1 MRSSSNCSVTVFV
14 LLDFRLSLRS
24 NELSVTIPSIQYGS
38 LKPVKELKETQAHD
52 VPAAFREVSARSNY
66 HEDILL

>member
-1 MRSSSNCSVTVFV
+1 M
-14 LLDFRLSLRS
+14 
-24 NELSVTIPSIQYGS
+24 TIPSIQYGS